1 MATKAELEA
10 ELAKLR
16 SEMSALKSA
25 PRANSTDTGAD
36 ENGAKDGENPS
47 VETRSD
53 SKPSKAEM
61 TDVIESLREGDLESV
76 VQTLMDELEGLPSR
90 KPLLTALG
98 AFIVGYL
105 IGRSGSKG

>member
-16 SEMSALKSA
+16 SELSDLKST
-25 PRANSTDTGAD
+25 PRAAAD
-36 ENGAKDGENPS
+36 DVGDEVADADSEPKDAS
-47 VETRSD
+47 VED
-53 SKPSKAEM
+53 HKAVVEA
-61 TDVIESLREGDLESV
+61 LQEGDLESI
-76 VQTLMDELEGLPSR
+76 VQALMDELEDLPSR

-105 IGRSGSKG
+105 IGRTGSKG